1 VDTLQNNAV
10 VQRIL
15 LWTGPTII
23 GILVI
28 ALIPLAHFVPARSP
42 ASDSQVMMAFFTSG
56 PFSWAG
62 IVGFYLPAIT
72 FCIWVGVMTS
82 VLLRVLREETA
93 LSAAADRL
101 AHPQAT
107 PAAMTAGTP
116 NIAG

>member
-1 VDTLQNNAV
+1 M
-10 VQRIL
+10 
-15 LWTGPTII
+15 
-23 GILVI
+23 I

-42 ASDSQVMMAFFTSG
+42 ASDSQVIAELFREHTTGIRIACALMVMAFFTSG